1 MRSTILVLVVGLF
14 VAPLAATFVRVTDA
28 VYRALEFLPFVV
40 LLSGVGVDY
49 LWSVRWPPPRRALLL
64 AIGGAVLALGVV
76 YAARTLMT
84 QSRIPGA
91 ALPLILAGLLVIASS
106 MFVNRLRLGQMIAL
120 GLLATV
126 PAQFAAFYADYFTDY
141 QVRSS
146 LVFSGNIRGALEE
159 AIREAREGQAQTI
172 YLGRIGPYNKGGLYW
187 RFYAAKQRATDLTA
201 IDAGTFESDA
211 VLKLPPGSVVVT
223 NAGEGQT
230 EGTING
236 LVDAGEFSKTV
247 IKEPDS
253 TPTFF
258 VLRRLRAS

>member
-1 MRSTILVLVVGLF
+1 
-14 VAPLAATFVRVTDA
+14 
-28 VYRALEFLPFVV
+28 
-40 LLSGVGVDY
+40 
-49 LWSVRWPPPRRALLL
+49 L
-64 AIGGAVLALGVV
+64 AIGGVVLALGVV

-91 ALPLILAGLLVIASS
+91 AVPLVLAGALVIVLS
-106 MFVNRLRLGQMIAL
+106 MLVNRLRFGQMIAL
-120 GLLATV
+120 GLLAIV
-126 PAQFAAFYADYFTDY
+126 PVQFAAFYADYFTGY

-159 AIREAREGQAQTI
+159 AIREAREGQAKTI
-172 YLGRIGPYNKGGLYW
+172 YLGRVGPYNKGGLYW
-187 RFYAAKQRATDLTA
+187 RFYAAKQRATDMTA

-211 VLKLPPGSVVVT
+211 VLKLAPGSIVVT
-223 NAGEGQT
+223 NAGEGPT
-230 EGTING
+230 EGTINA

-247 IKEPDS
+247 VKEPDS